1 MELDEEAKE
10 DFDEHGLCGE
20 DLDGQIEAV
29 NSNIIGS
36 KTATMYLRGMSRY
49 IAWLYTNKRD
59 VLSGELL
66 SALRDD
72 ALEDDG
78 TGYLSLKVNGVLRFI
93 RENAKVPLIQ
103 FEQHRATDF
112 EGFLLSLKCRNGG
125 KPGIS
130 VYNSLRSALFHL
142 YRGYGRSM
150 DVDFAADVTLFFKGL
165 KRETAKRNH
174 DSGEKL
180 TEGKDPL
187 PFSMLRSLSVS
198 MMEAGNT
205 ASIHAGHLSW
215 EGDALAVRFGHMKN
229 DQDGTRPRDARH
241 VYVNSFNPEI
251 CPILSLGIYAAV
263 CGLDDSK
270 LFPGGNQDLQRMCL
284 LALTAVHPPQQYAL
298 EQGGPFRVSK
308 TSTFATIPL
317 VI

>member
-20 DLDGQIEAV
+20 DFDGQIEAV

-93 RENAKVPLIQ
+93 RENAK
-103 FEQHRATDF
+103 
-112 EGFLLSLKCRNGG
+112 CRNGG

-142 YRGYGRSM
+142 YRGCGRSM

-198 MMEAGNT
+198 MMEHESDEFVFAHFFLVITWKLMCRAGNT

-241 VYVNSFNPEI
+241 VYVNPFHPEI

-270 LFPGGNQDLQRMCL
+270 LFPGGNQYDQFSKILKRL
-284 LALTAVHPPQQYAL
+284 LTEPTLSNLLDTEGLSPADTGTQFIRKGSA
-298 EQGGPFRVSK
+298 
-308 TSTFATIPL
+308 
-317 VI
+317 

>member
-1 MELDEEAKE
+1 MVLDEEAKE
-10 DFDEHGLCGE
+10 DFDEHGLGGE
-20 DLDGQIEAV
+20 DLDAQIEAV
-29 NSNIIGS
+29 KSNIIGS

-72 ALEDDG
+72 AFEDDG

-103 FEQHRATDF
+103 FKQHRATDF
-112 EGFLLSLKCRNGG
+112 EGLLLSLKSRNGG

-130 VYNSLRSALFHL
+130 VYNSFRSALFHL

-198 MMEAGNT
+198 MMEHERLVT
-205 ASIHAGHLSW
+205 QHP
-215 EGDALAVRFGHMKN
+215 F
-229 DQDGTRPRDARH
+229 T
-241 VYVNSFNPEI
+241 
-251 CPILSLGIYAAV
+251 
-263 CGLDDSK
+263 LD
-270 LFPGGNQDLQRMCL
+270 
-284 LALTAVHPPQQYAL
+284 
-298 EQGGPFRVSK
+298 
-308 TSTFATIPL
+308 I
-317 VI
+317 